1 MSFDTVDK
9 LNRTFERGYNN
20 GQVKEAVTT
29 YANDARLFAT
39 NKQVYE
45 GLSRIEEYYNS
56 ARADGNSEVSLQT
69 GQVIQCGSDYLVE
82 VRFVCPFVLD
92 DLIRSFVFSLSSQY
106 KINTDSG
113 NYVVVWKKDG
123 AQWKKIIDILN

>member
-9 LNRTFERGYNN
+9 LNRTFERGYNS

-45 GLSRIEEYYNS
+45 GLTRIEEYYNN
-56 ARADGNSEVSLQT
+56 ARAAGNSEVALHT
-69 GQVIQCGSDYLVE
+69 GQVIQCGSDH
-82 VRFVCPFVLD
+82 
-92 DLIRSFVFSLSSQY
+92 LIEIRLIHFHNFHMF
-106 KINTDSG
+106 
-113 NYVVVWKKDG
+113 
-123 AQWKKIIDILN
+123 

>member
-9 LNRTFERGYNN
+9 INREFEQAYNN
-20 GQVKEAVTT
+20 GQVKDAVNT

-39 NKQVYE
+39 DKQTYE
-45 GLSRIEEYYNS
+45 GTSQIEKYYTS
-56 ARADGNSEVSLQT
+56 ARAAGNAKVELHT

-82 VRFVCPFVLD
+82 
-92 DLIRSFVFSLSSQY
+92 ISQY
-106 KINTDSG
+106 KINTDGG

-123 AQWKKIIDILN
+123 GNWKKIVDIFN